1 MASSAAAA
9 APELSPGAR
18 PLCALLLHP
27 DQEQP
32 LRGTKEEFPPGNR
45 IREHVQPPETLGFIA
60 PPPTAAENVRRLGT

>member
-18 PLCALLLHP
+18 PLGALLLHP

-32 LRGTKEEFPPGNR
+32 LRGTKEELPPGKQDPGTR
-45 IREHVQPPETLGFIA
+45 
-60 PPPTAAENVRRLGT
+60 AAS